1 MCAPVSYFDRFYA
14 NYRHFLELIGMSELA
29 FEDEEMMTDTEEET
43 NSEIE
48 EITWVDSSD
57 EDGVVI
63 PDGMLIATPEGSD
76 WGDEE
81 ELPSMDDLVNL

>member
-14 NYRHFLELIGMSELA
+14 NYRHFLEIIGIVE
-29 FEDEEMMTDTEEET
+29 FDGDGEDMLTDTEEET

-57 EDGVVI
+57 EDGDVI